1 MTKYTY
7 ADLLPARKVLARM
20 IFESYP
26 DAETLDEI
34 PQELVQAFDIL
45 TDIVRSNSHGTTRVT
60 YFEKWW
66 NRRDNLTVKW
76 WVYG

>member
-7 ADLLPARKVLARM
+7 ADLLPARKALALV
-20 IFESYP
+20 IFESYS

-45 TDIVRSNSHGTTRVT
+45 TDISREGGTPCVT
-60 YFEKWW
+60 YLEKWW
-66 NRRDNLTVKW
+66 NRRDILIGKRW
-76 WVYG
+76 IYG